1 MSASR
6 SSPAGSRAPTSDRKN
21 QPAAMRRRIET
32 LEALLAAEKDAHAR
46 TFGHYREVLWE
57 LVELKQRHRR
67 AIENLTGDEA

>member
-1 MSASR
+1 
-6 SSPAGSRAPTSDRKN
+6 
-21 QPAAMRRRIET
+21 MRRRIET

-67 AIENLTGDEA
+67 AMAAMNGEEA